1 MVASADIS
9 LQACLESF
17 AKIVD
22 RQPKMV
28 ASADIS
34 LQACLE
40 SFAKI
45 VDRQRK
51 NGGFS

>member
-1 MVASADIS
+1 
-9 LQACLESF
+9 
-17 AKIVD
+17 
-22 RQPKMV
+22 MV

-51 NGGFS
+51 NGGFSRQPPCLESFAKIVDRQRKNGGFS

>member
-1 MVASADIS
+1 MVASADINF
-9 LQACLESF
+9 QVCLESS
-17 AKIVD
+17 
-22 RQPKMV
+22 RQAAQKWWLQPTL
-28 ASADIS
+28 ADTS
-34 LQACLE
+34 LQVCLE